1 MRNQALVRKENCFE
15 FFVLC
20 LENWK
25 KEEQKTYS
33 PFSKLQLHKLLF
45 LASSINSTNESHE
58 MLDIFNEFYALKY
71 GPVEIEIYNSMTE
84 NSFKNIWFEGN
95 DCITEKLSEDKI
107 SITNEDKTIILKAVN
122 DLRSINNDYVNMTP
136 FQLVDITHQWTAWK
150 IAYEFAELCNVKRER
165 MTEESIIN
173 SAIKTF

>member
-1 MRNQALVRKENCFE
+1 MSNQALVRKKNCFE

-20 LENWK
+20 LEKWK
-25 KEEQKTYS
+25 KEEQITYS

-45 LASSINSTNESHE
+45 LASSINSTDTNHE

-71 GPVEIEIYNSMTE
+71 GPVEIEIYNFMAE
-84 NSFKNIWFEGN
+84 NTFYNIKFVGN
-95 DCITEKLSEDKI
+95 DCITDNLCEEKLNISDADK
-107 SITNEDKTIILKAVN
+107 SIIQKAVN
-122 DLRSINNDYVNMTP
+122 DLRSINKDYVNMTP

-150 IAYEFAELCNVKRER
+150 ISYEYAELCNKKREK
-165 MTEESIIN
+165 MTEESIIG